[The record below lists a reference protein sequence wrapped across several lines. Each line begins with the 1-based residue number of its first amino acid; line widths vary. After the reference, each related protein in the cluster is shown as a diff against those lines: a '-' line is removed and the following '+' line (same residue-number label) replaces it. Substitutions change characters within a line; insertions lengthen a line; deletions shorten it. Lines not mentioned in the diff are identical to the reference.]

1 MGFETYSYSPLPQKS
16 TKKFSTPS
24 RYTFDFSLM
33 FISNVSNP
41 IVFIVSY
48 PSVVSFTFIN
58 VGQFPY
64 RHNAPRRLYFFQHDV
79 FRRHLD
85 AVLFEPCNRPGH
97 LIISVAIHF
106 EVVES
111 QGVVGDM
118 TLIGNGNILDVFK
131 IIFSEIIK
139 QLLLV
144 DFMKNIITLSATKSK
159 GNRKHL
165 FPINIRYLV
174 KITL

>member
-1 MGFETYSYSPLPQKS
+1 
-16 TKKFSTPS
+16 
-24 RYTFDFSLM
+24 
-33 FISNVSNP
+33 
-41 IVFIVSY
+41 
-48 PSVVSFTFIN
+48 
-58 VGQFPY
+58 
-64 RHNAPRRLYFFQHDV
+64 
-79 FRRHLD
+79 
-85 AVLFEPCNRPGH
+85 
-97 LIISVAIHF
+97 
-106 EVVES
+106 VES